1 MLHCHSELCRVHI
14 HMYTYHQT
22 SSDRPERV
30 FERKREATRKT
41 FLKNCQEVPR
51 GRTNCSP
58 EAHAAR
64 GRRCLVAGGFVVS
77 LPCCDPTRARVG
89 RDFGPERRHKEP
101 QHHISDQSACILRQL
116 DRTRDF
122 GYENHPTRS
131 RSGGETGQPR
141 YRPAL
146 GRWRWPGSVEARR
159 REGAEKTP
167 TCSSPV

>member
-1 MLHCHSELCRVHI
+1 
-14 HMYTYHQT
+14 MYIFSKT

-41 FLKNCQEVPR
+41 FLENCREVPR
-51 GRTNCSP
+51 GRTVCSP

-101 QHHISDQSACILRQL
+101 QTPHKRPERA
-116 DRTRDF
+116 
-122 GYENHPTRS
+122 HPTTVNRPYESVTETTRLDAVLVERQGTLGIARLWVGGAASPEVWKRVAS
-131 RSGGETGQPR
+131 R
-141 YRPAL
+141 
-146 GRWRWPGSVEARR
+146 AR
-159 REGAEKTP
+159 ENAYVFL
-167 TCSSPV
+167 PV